1 MQIDYSI
8 FVKGVNKFVFG
19 KMLAN
24 INNLGMKDISKI
36 IARTLLKVADDD
48 EREELSRWKGIKKEN
63 ERFLNNFQTFM
74 EMPQNIDSEVSENN
88 RERLL
93 YRMNRNNKLPKSA
106 RSISFI
112 QKIAAILVF
121 SILFAGLGIYFGR
134 KIGFFNV
141 HQTLVVSTEAG
152 QQSQVTLPDGSLVWL
167 NANTSVE
174 YSNDLRNRKVI
185 LNGEAYFEIEHNA
198 LHPFLVDVNNVEIK
212 VLGTKFNASHYPNS
226 NTTEAALFS
235 GSITMTLPDKKEIEV
250 FPGQKIAYNEEK
262 NSYTKRMVDI
272 EKEITWRDGILVFEN
287 VLFEDLLYKLERYYD
302 VRFIYDN
309 SIVKDIHYSGT
320 VDNLSINK
328 VLEFINLTITMNYE
342 INNKTI
348 YLKSLDYKTK

>member
-1 MQIDYSI
+1 MKTSAKR
-8 FVKGVNKFVFG
+8 FK
-19 KMLAN
+19 
-24 INNLGMKDISKI
+24 MKDISKI
-36 IARTLLKVADDD
+36 IARAILKVADKEEQD
-48 EREELSRWKGIKKEN
+48 ELSRWKGIRKEN
-63 ERFLNNFQTFM
+63 EMFVDGLNAFM
-74 EMPQNIDSEVSENN
+74 DTPNKENSKEDLN
-88 RERLL
+88 VYRERLF
-93 YRMNRNNKLPKSA
+93 YRIKNASKVSTRTQGFVLFQ
-106 RSISFI
+106 R
-112 QKIAAILVF
+112 IAAILIIA
-121 SILFAGLGIYFGR
+121 ILFAGLG
-134 KIGFFNV
+134 FFMGTKMRIFNA

-185 LNGEAYFEIEHNA
+185 LNGEAYFEIEHDA

-226 NTTEAALFS
+226 NTTEAALLS
-235 GSITMTLPDKKEIEV
+235 GKITMTFPDKKEIEV
-250 FPGQKIAYNEEK
+250 LPGQKIAFNQDK
-262 NSYTKRMVDI
+262 NTFTKKMVDI
-272 EKEITWRDGILVFEN
+272 EKEIIWREGILVFEN

-302 VRFIYDN
+302 VRFVYN
-309 SIVKDIHYSGT
+309 KSIVKDIHYSGT

>member
-1 MQIDYSI
+1 MPLITQIRI
-8 FVKGVNKFVFG
+8 
-19 KMLAN
+19 
-24 INNLGMKDISKI
+24 
-36 IARTLLKVADDD
+36 R
-48 EREELSRWKGIKKEN
+48 
-63 ERFLNNFQTFM
+63 
-74 EMPQNIDSEVSENN
+74 
-88 RERLL
+88 
-93 YRMNRNNKLPKSA
+93 PKQPCS
-106 RSISFI
+106 
-112 QKIAAILVF
+112 
-121 SILFAGLGIYFGR
+121 
-134 KIGFFNV
+134 
-141 HQTLVVSTEAG
+141 
-152 QQSQVTLPDGSLVWL
+152 P
-167 NANTSVE
+167 
-174 YSNDLRNRKVI
+174 
-185 LNGEAYFEIEHNA
+185 
-198 LHPFLVDVNNVEIK
+198 
-212 VLGTKFNASHYPNS
+212 
-226 NTTEAALFS
+226 